1 MDSRHPIMMA
11 GLAQKML
18 RILALNC
25 PPNYHCGGPAYA
37 ATSAV
42 DNILH
47 LMGIGVA
54 LLQREER
61 NDDMKEFQGRV
72 IKDAVCGSTIINQF
86 VQHKSQILSAAIHSV
101 VSDLRRNKLR
111 ECEEVTEE
119 ALLSVLEWYF
129 KKTGSSI
136 DLFVEKLKNGGHDE
150 LIQLESEEPPQK
162 DEAVPA

>member
-1 MDSRHPIMMA
+1 MA

-61 NDDMKEFQGRV
+61 GDDMADFQERV
-72 IKDAVCGSTIINQF
+72 RHDAVCGGGIINQF
-86 VQHKSQILSAAIHSV
+86 VQHKSQILSASIHSV
-101 VSDLRRNKLR
+101 IADLRRNKLR

-129 KKTGSSI
+129 KKTGSSM
-136 DLFVEKLKNGGHDE
+136 DAFLTKLKAGGHDE
-150 LIQLESEEPPQK
+150 LIQLEAEEPPK
-162 DEAVPA
+162 RETASA